1 MHLLALVFGIV
12 LLPAAYP
19 LKCYECLPGS
29 SGTCTD
35 TEKECPSS
43 SYQCGALR
51 IASYAGGSELANVHM
66 KTCVMAD
73 QCVEGSVNLG
83 ISRTVLTNK
92 CCASELC
99 NAQHAPAPSKSNPN
113 GKKCYFCNGQECTAT
128 LNCQGSEDHCIST
141 TVSSGGAQTVL
152 KGCASKLLCSAT
164 QNAQLQALIGQEIS
178 CCQGDYCNSASSTSA
193 GLLLL
198 VAPLVSLFTL
208 S

>member
-19 LKCYECLPGS
+19 LKCYECIPGS
-29 SGTCTD
+29 LGTCTD
-35 TEKECPSS
+35 TQRECPSS
-43 SYQCGALR
+43 YQCAALKVT
-51 IASYAGGSELANVHM
+51 SYAGASELLSMDM
-66 KTCVMAD
+66 KSCALPVECVD
-73 QCVEGSVNLG
+73 GSINFG
-83 ISRTVLTNK
+83 ISRTVLTSK
-92 CCASELC
+92 CCNSELC
-99 NAQHAPAPSKSNPN
+99 NTQPAPAPSKSNPN

-128 LNCQGSEDHCIST
+128 LNCLGSEDHCIST

-164 QNAQLQALIGQEIS
+164 QNAQIQALIGQEIS
-178 CCQGDYCNSASSTSA
+178 CCQGDFCNSASSISA